1 MTDEPAHPSS
11 FDSARIDRDLL
22 DADTLDPSSFDLTIL
37 AQLACP
43 ACYSGLRL
51 EGARLRCVACS
62 RGYPIVDGIPVLIIE
77 RAGRPNEE
85 S

>member
-11 FDSARIDRDLL
+11 DNP
-22 DADTLDPSSFDLTIL
+22 DTLDPATL

-43 ACYSGLRL
+43 ACYGELRL
-51 EGARLRCVACS
+51 EGARLRCLACS
-62 RGYPIVDGIPVLIIE
+62 RGYPIVDGIPVMIVE
-77 RAGRPNEE
+77 RAGRPGEE